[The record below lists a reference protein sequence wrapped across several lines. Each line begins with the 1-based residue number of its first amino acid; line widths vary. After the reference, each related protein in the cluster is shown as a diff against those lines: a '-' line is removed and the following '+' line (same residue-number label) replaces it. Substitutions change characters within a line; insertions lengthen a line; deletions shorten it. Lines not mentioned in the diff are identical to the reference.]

1 MKLILYVWAALI
13 VICLGLTAQ
22 HAMAQPIVTDST
34 SRSETTVNSPPPS
47 AISPNVT
54 TINNDVCTVG
64 FSGSVQTQVLGISA
78 GGTVRDMNCERIK
91 LSKNLFDQGMKSAAI
106 SVLCQDYRVFD
117 AMMNAN
123 TPCPID
129 GKVREEAKIL
139 WAENPERKPINA
151 EQEVRRNDTLKGMG
165 YGIGLVGILLLL
177 LL

>member
-1 MKLILYVWAALI
+1 MREILAIWAVLLGFAL
-13 VICLGLTAQ
+13 AYNS
-22 HAMAQPIVTDST
+22 AKAQPIVTEST
-34 SRSETTVNSPPPS
+34 SKAETTVKSPPPS

-106 SVLCQDYRVFD
+106 AVLCQDSRVFD

-129 GKVREEAKIL
+129 GKIRDEAKEL
-139 WAENPERKPINA
+139 WEKNPERKPVAI
-151 EQEVRRNDTLKGMG
+151 EQENRRNDTLKGIG
-165 YGIGLVGILLLL
+165 YGIGIMSIIAAILLL
-177 LL
+177 

>member
-1 MKLILYVWAALI
+1 
-13 VICLGLTAQ
+13 
-22 HAMAQPIVTDST
+22 
-34 SRSETTVNSPPPS
+34 
-47 AISPNVT
+47 
-54 TINNDVCTVG
+54 
-64 FSGSVQTQVLGISA
+64 VLGISA

-139 WAENPERKPINA
+139 WAENPERKPINT